1 MITAQPTFSHQSSE
15 KENTMSVR
23 CKMKVDEVWI
33 SKGTDGAISQ
43 ERVKLSAVYGDTNEN
58 KEWSKGTPSA
68 NFEIYINNQAAMG
81 KLSQGHE
88 FYVDFTPV
96 PKNT

>member
-1 MITAQPTFSHQSSE
+1 
-15 KENTMSVR
+15 MSVR

-33 SKGTDGAISQ
+33 SKGADGTVSQ

-58 KEWSKGTPSA
+58 KEWSKWTPSA
-68 NFEIYINNQAAMG
+68 SFEIYINNPTAMG

-88 FYVDFTPV
+88 FYVDFTAL
-96 PKNT
+96 PKTA